1 MFQSRLTWQA
11 DPEIRVPMNTVY
23 LGSDRNNRRVGNET
37 GKRRQPTESTFSEP
51 AVIVGSWRLIF
62 WVNFGSQ
69 YKPHLTVIQQTE

>member
-11 DPEIRVPMNTVY
+11 DPEIRVPVNTVY